1 MSDDATSRAGLRPAT
16 NAGGSE
22 TRPTTAAS
30 GDAGPKTT
38 PQPLLARILRGK
50 AWLWILI
57 VALAAYPWT
66 RLLSGDPFANANAA
80 QYLLDHAGTV
90 ATAFLVAVLSLTPL
104 RVLFP
109 ASGIVRA
116 LNRHRRLTGVT
127 AFGFAVLHLGYFW
140 LHVGGWSGVLMEIDK
155 PFIWSGLAA
164 WTVLAVLTI
173 TSLNAIVR
181 AMGARGWKR
190 LHRAAYLAA
199 ALALYHQAA
208 QQKEG
213 YSESLWFFAPLVLL
227 EIARVI
233 RQRRDAARSSA
244 GL

>member
-1 MSDDATSRAGLRPAT
+1 M
-16 NAGGSE
+16 
-22 TRPTTAAS
+22 TTAI
-30 GDAGPKTT
+30 
-38 PQPLLARILRGK
+38 LERFLRGK
-50 AWLWILI
+50 IWLWILI
-57 VALAAYPWT
+57 VALAAYPWA
-66 RLLSGDPFANANAA
+66 RLLSGDPFASANPA
-80 QYLLDHAGTV
+80 QFLLDHAGTT
-90 ATAFLVAVLSLTPL
+90 ATGFLVAVLSLTPL

-109 ASGIVRA
+109 GSAIVRA
-116 LNRHRRLTGVT
+116 LNRHRRLVGVS

-140 LHVGGWSGVLMEIDK
+140 LHVDGWAGVLKEIDK

-164 WTVLAVLTI
+164 WTVLAVLAI
-173 TSLNAIVR
+173 TSLNAMVR

-213 YSESLWFFAPLVLL
+213 YSEALWFFVPLAVL

-233 RQRRDAARSSA
+233 RQRRGARRPA
-244 GL
+244 

>member
-1 MSDDATSRAGLRPAT
+1 M
-16 NAGGSE
+16 
-22 TRPTTAAS
+22 
-30 GDAGPKTT
+30 
-38 PQPLLARILRGK
+38 QPHPRLLERLLRGK
-50 AWLWILI
+50 IWLWVLI

-66 RLLSGDPFANANAA
+66 RLLSGDPFASANPP

-90 ATAFLVAVLSLTPL
+90 ATAFLVSVLSLTPL

-109 ASGIVRA
+109 TSGIFRA
-116 LNRHRRLTGVT
+116 LNRHRRLIGVS
-127 AFGFAVLHLGYFW
+127 AFGFAALHLGYFW
-140 LHVGGWSGVLMEIDK
+140 LHVDGWSGVLKEIDK

-164 WTVLAVLTI
+164 WTILAVLAI

-190 LHRAAYLAA
+190 LHRAAYFAA
-199 ALALYHQAA
+199 ALAFYHQAA

-213 YSESLWFFAPLVLL
+213 YSESLWFFAPLALL

-233 RQRRDAARSSA
+233 RQRRVAK
-244 GL
+244 